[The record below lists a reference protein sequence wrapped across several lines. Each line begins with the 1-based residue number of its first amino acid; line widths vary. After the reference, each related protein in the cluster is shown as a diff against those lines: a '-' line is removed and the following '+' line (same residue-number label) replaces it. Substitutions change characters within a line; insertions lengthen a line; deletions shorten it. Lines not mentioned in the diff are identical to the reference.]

1 MRRRT
6 LLRSAAVAATI
17 GGTTAMAASGN
28 RDGQETTEG
37 QQTTTAADGQE
48 TTTAAGGEFTLSTEA
63 WENGGAIPTR
73 YTCDAE
79 NVSPAFSISNPPED
93 TEAFA
98 LVMDDPDAPS
108 PPFVHWLLW
117 NIPADAGELPE
128 AIPASE
134 TVDALGG
141 AVHGANGTGELGYV
155 GPCPPEEDPRHTYLF
170 SLYALEAPLDLDPGA
185 EYRQVVDAVMRN
197 AIARSRYVGQYERGA
212 QTTTESDETTED
224 GEDSAEGSG
233 ETVDVAVGPEGQTL
247 KFVPEEVEI
256 SVGDTVRWTAES
268 EGHNV
273 SFKPEADSKVE
284 LPEGAEPFATYEGNR
299 SFMIMEVGETF
310 EHTFTVPGTYVY
322 VCVPHAGQGMVGRV
336 VVNE

>member
-17 GGTTAMAASGN
+17 VGTTSMAASGN

-37 QQTTTAADGQE
+37 QQTTTDAGGQE
-48 TTTAAGGEFTLSTEA
+48 TATGAGGEFTLSTGV
-63 WENGGAIPTR
+63 WENGESIPTR
-73 YTCDAE
+73 YTCDGE
-79 NVSPAFSISNPPED
+79 NVSPAFFVSNPPEG

-98 LVMDDPDAPS
+98 LVMGDPDAPS

-128 AIPASE
+128 AIPTTE

-155 GPCPPEEDPRHTYLF
+155 GPCPPEGDPQHTYLF

-185 EYRQVVDAVMRN
+185 EYRQVMDAVMGN
-197 AIARSRYVGQYERGA
+197 AIARSRYVGQHERSA
-212 QTTTESDETTED
+212 QSTEETEVSE
-224 GEDSAEGSG
+224 GSAEGSG

-273 SFKPEADSKVE
+273 SFKPDAHSKVE
-284 LPEGAEPFATYEGNR
+284 LPEGAEPFATYEGDR
-299 SFMIMEVGETF
+299 SFMVMEVGETL
-310 EHTFTVPGTYVY
+310 EHTFAVPGTYVY

-336 VVNE
+336 IVSE

>member
-1 MRRRT
+1 
-6 LLRSAAVAATI
+6 
-17 GGTTAMAASGN
+17 MAASGN

-37 QQTTTAADGQE
+37 QQTTTDEGGQE
-48 TTTAAGGEFTLSTEA
+48 TATDAGDELALSTEA
-63 WENGGAIPTR
+63 WENGEAIPTR
-73 YTCDAE
+73 YTCDGE
-79 NVSPAFSISNPPED
+79 NVSPAFSISNAPEG
-93 TEAFA
+93 TESFA
-98 LVMDDPDAPS
+98 LVMDDPDALS

-128 AIPASE
+128 EIPASE

-155 GPCPPEEDPRHTYLF
+155 GPCPPEGDPRHTYLF

-185 EYRQVVDAVMRN
+185 EYRQVMDAVMRN

-212 QTTTESDETTED
+212 QTTEETENSEGST
-224 GEDSAEGSG
+224 EGSG

-256 SVGDTVRWTAES
+256 SVGDTVRWTAKS

-273 SFKPEADSKVE
+273 SCKPDAHSKVE
-284 LPEGAEPFATYEGNR
+284 LPDGAEPFATYEGNR

-310 EHTFTVPGTYVY
+310 EHTFTAPGTYVY